1 LKWPGL
7 THSGEVRRIAL
18 DRIARLME
26 FARRHA
32 SERPELARE
41 AGRLILRIC
50 RKARIRLPAAY
61 KRLICRKCGTPFY
74 IPGSFRVRVRSRR
87 STHVIITCTTCGYV
101 KRIPAVK
108 EKKAIRASRR
118 EDSWKT

>member
-26 FARRHA
+26 FAKRHA
-32 SERPELARE
+32 SKRPELARE

-50 RKARIRLPAAY
+50 RKAKIRLPAAY